1 MKKPLPIDEIAKGPR
16 KDIIIAVGGA
26 GANII
31 KTIYDHTNPEFHK
44 KTRFAVI
51 GYNPEM
57 LAEFAEEDFELY
69 WLERDTEDH
78 DMALFIGTE
87 KTILIGGL
95 GGRTVNYL
103 LPYTIDVAHDFGH
116 QDIKAIVTLPF
127 LFEGEEKRKEAEQ
140 VLLQIQEKIGA
151 ENVIVVDNE
160 LFVKN
165 HFDLTFVEAFKLID
179 KEVSDMVNSIL

>member
-1 MKKPLPIDEIAKGPR
+1 MIKPLPIDELDRRSR

-26 GANII
+26 GANIL
-31 KTIYDHTNPEFHK
+31 KSIYYNTDSKCHK

-57 LAEFAEEDFELY
+57 LAKFEDENFELY

-103 LPYTIDVAHDFGH
+103 LPYTIDVAHDFGR
-116 QDIKAIVTLPF
+116 QDIKVIVTLPF
-127 LFEGEEKRKEAEQ
+127 LFEGEERRKNAEQ
-140 VLLQIQEKIGA
+140 VLQQIQEKIGA
-151 ENVIVVDNE
+151 KNVMVFDNE
-160 LFVKN
+160 ALIHN
-165 HFDLTFVEAFKLID
+165 HPDLNYFDAFKLCD
-179 KEVSDMVNSIL
+179 KEICNVVKTII

>member
-1 MKKPLPIDEIAKGPR
+1 MIKPLPIDELDRRSR

-26 GANII
+26 GANIL
-31 KTIYDHTNPEFHK
+31 KSIYDNTDSKSHK

-57 LAEFAEEDFELY
+57 LAKFEDENFELY

-116 QDIKAIVTLPF
+116 QDIHAMVTLPF
-127 LFEGEEKRKEAEQ
+127 LFEGEEKRKEAEKT
-140 VLLQIQEKIGA
+140 LLQIQEKIGA
-151 ENVIVVDNE
+151 KNVIVFDNE
-160 LFVKN
+160 SLINN
-165 HFDLTFVEAFKLID
+165 HPDLDFFDSFNLSD
-179 KEVSDMVNSIL
+179 KEICNVVKTIL